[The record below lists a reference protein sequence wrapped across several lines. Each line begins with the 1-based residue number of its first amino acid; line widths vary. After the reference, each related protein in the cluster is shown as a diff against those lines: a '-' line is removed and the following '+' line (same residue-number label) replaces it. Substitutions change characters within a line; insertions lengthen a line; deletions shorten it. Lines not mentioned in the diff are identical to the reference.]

1 MKVAGM
7 GEVARMWRLHMPYC
21 FLSSARTVEVIL
33 SSQKHIDKSWDY
45 ELLHPWL
52 GLSLLTSTGS
62 HWQTRRKLLTPAF
75 HFKIL
80 EQFVDVFNKQSSKLV
95 SILQK
100 KADGKPF
107 DIFDDI
113 TLCVL
118 DALCET
124 AMGRSI
130 NAQDDRNSEYVQAVK
145 RITAL
150 IQYQEFRPWL
160 RNDFLF
166 KLLGYAKEYDA
177 CLKILHNM
185 STSTIRE
192 KKKYLKNNK
201 NKTAVHQEDDVLGKK
216 KRLAF
221 LDLLLEYAED
231 NPEFTEEEI
240 RKEVDTFMFAGHDTT
255 ASAVNWTLYNLGLH
269 PDIQDRVQE
278 EVDDIFGQS
287 DAPATLD
294 DVRQMKYTEMCIKES
309 IRIFP
314 PVPIVF
320 REIKEDVVI
329 NNYRIPAGTTI
340 ALAIYKLHRDPE
352 QFPDPE
358 VFDPDRFLLE
368 NVNKRHPYSY
378 VPFSAGPRN
387 CIGQKFAMMEMKI
400 LVSSILRKY
409 RVESVTPR
417 EHLKLINELILRP
430 LNGNILKIFPRT
442 Q

>member
-1 MKVAGM
+1 MLWLGSDTLEWAKADLLIILAITALVIYSLVLFFKMRQKVWLLDQLPGPRGLPILGNLLFLNVDTSELFQRLMKVAGM
-7 GEVARMWRLHMPYC
+7 GEVARMWMLHMPYC
-21 FLSSARTVEVIL
+21 FLSSARTMEVIL

-80 EQFVDVFNKQSSKLV
+80 EQFVDVFNKQSNKLV
-95 SILQK
+95 NKLQK
-100 KADGKPF
+100 NADGIPF

-113 TLCVL
+113 AVCVL

-130 NAQDDRNSEYVQAVK
+130 NAQDDWNSEYVQAVK
-145 RITAL
+145 KFTWFL
-150 IQYQEFRPWL
+150 QYQEFRPWL
-160 RNDFLF
+160 RNDFIF

-177 CLKILHNM
+177 CLKILHNL

-192 KKKYLKNNK
+192 KKKYLKNNT
-201 NKTAVHQEDDVLGKK
+201 NKTAVHQEEDALGKK

-269 PDIQDRVQE
+269 PDIQD
-278 EVDDIFGQS
+278 
-287 DAPATLD
+287 
-294 DVRQMKYTEMCIKES
+294 
-309 IRIFP
+309 
-314 PVPIVF
+314 PVP
-320 REIKEDVVI
+320 
-329 NNYRIPAGTTI
+329 
-340 ALAIYKLHRDPE
+340 
-352 QFPDPE
+352 
-358 VFDPDRFLLE
+358 
-368 NVNKRHPYSY
+368 S
-378 VPFSAGPRN
+378 
-387 CIGQKFAMMEMKI
+387 
-400 LVSSILRKY
+400 
-409 RVESVTPR
+409 
-417 EHLKLINELILRP
+417 
-430 LNGNILKIFPRT
+430 
-442 Q
+442 